1 MIPLSLYVTLEMCKI
16 IQVYYIHNNADL
28 YDSLMDKRTEC
39 RALNITEELGQIQ
52 YIFSDK
58 TGTLTENRMI
68 FRHCCIAGV
77 DYNHPLLE
85 DESKSPK
92 SSSLSVVAN
101 PTLKEDLN
109 PDACNEPN
117 PTKQVFAAKIHEFLF
132 LLAVCNTVVCS
143 SRPHHD
149 IMNASGIIEPVVNI
163 YENTDRGVEEIGNNK
178 NKGSERSI
186 SSNDKYAR
194 LAESRSI
201 TPSPP
206 LNSRKFNES
215 KNNHV
220 PSLTP
225 IASAESSPITD
236 SGSDSFTKIN
246 IKPHKILSIS
256 SLPFLGKDKLHHPF
270 PRVCKYFTTFLM

>member
-1 MIPLSLYVTLEMCKI
+1 MCKI
-16 IQVYYIHNNADL
+16 IQVYYIHNNKDL
-28 YDSLMDKRTEC
+28 YDPVMDTRTEC

-77 DYNHPLLE
+77 DYNHPLLV
-85 DESKSPK
+85 DDSKSSK
-92 SSSLSVVAN
+92 VSSLSVVPN
-101 PTLKEDLN
+101 PTLKDDLN
-109 PDACNEPN
+109 MEGNNEQILTP
-117 PTKQVFAAKIHEFLF
+117 KQIHAARIHEFLF

-149 IMNASGIIEPVVNI
+149 IMNASGIIEPVVSL
-163 YENTDRGVEEIGNNK
+163 YEENGKKIEEIGNT
-178 NKGSERSI
+178 SD
-186 SSNDKYAR
+186 SSGASSTSYDKYAR

-206 LNSRKFNES
+206 LNARNFNDKL

-225 IASAESSPITD
+225 IASTDTSPVTETAPD
-236 SGSDSFTKIN
+236 SLIKIN
-246 IKPHKILSIS
+246 FKPNKLLNIS
-256 SLPFLGKDKLHHPF
+256 PLPILGKHVRL
-270 PRVCKYFTTFLM
+270 LA

>member
-28 YDSLMDKRTEC
+28 YDSVMDKRTEC

-77 DYNHPLLE
+77 DYNHPTLE
-85 DESKSPK
+85 DDTKGTK
-92 SSSLSVVAN
+92 SSCLSVVVN
-101 PTLKEDLN
+101 PTLKDDLHFIGS
-109 PDACNEPN
+109 NEQSFTPR
-117 PTKQVFAAKIHEFLF
+117 QIHAARIHEFLF

-143 SRPHHD
+143 NRPHHD
-149 IMNASGIIEPVVNI
+149 IMNESGIIEPVVSL
-163 YENTDRGVEEIGNNK
+163 YENSDRKIEDIGNTSDS
-178 NKGSERSI
+178 SERYS
-186 SSNDKYAR
+186 R

-206 LNSRKFNES
+206 QTNKTSKLIC

-225 IASAESSPITD
+225 IASTESSPITEN
-236 SGSDSFTKIN
+236 SPAICTKISF
-246 IKPHKILSIS
+246 KPNKLLNIS
-256 SLPFLGKDKLHHPF
+256 SLPFLGKNL
-270 PRVCKYFTTFLM
+270 

>member
-1 MIPLSLYVTLEMCKI
+1 MCKI
-16 IQVYYIHNNADL
+16 IQVFYIHNNSDL
-28 YDSLMDKRTEC
+28 YDSVMDKRTEC

-77 DYNHPLLE
+77 DYNHPTLE
-85 DESKSPK
+85 DDSKGTK
-92 SSSLSVVAN
+92 STSLSVVIN
-101 PTLKEDLN
+101 PTLKEDLDYVECTEQN
-109 PDACNEPN
+109 LNV
-117 PTKQVFAAKIHEFLF
+117 KQIHAGRLHEFLF

-149 IMNASGIIEPVVNI
+149 IMNASGIIEPVVNL
-163 YENTDRGVEEIGNNK
+163 YDSTDNRKIDEIGNS
-178 NKGSERSI
+178 SETSE
-186 SSNDKYAR
+186 KYSR
-194 LAESRSI
+194 LTESRSI

-206 LNSRKFNES
+206 TNSRKINNI

-225 IASAESSPITD
+225 IASTESSPITETVPD
-236 SGSDSFTKIN
+236 NNTKVCF
-246 IKPHKILSIS
+246 KPNKLLITSSI
-256 SLPFLGKDKLHHPF
+256 PFLGKCL
-270 PRVCKYFTTFLM
+270 L